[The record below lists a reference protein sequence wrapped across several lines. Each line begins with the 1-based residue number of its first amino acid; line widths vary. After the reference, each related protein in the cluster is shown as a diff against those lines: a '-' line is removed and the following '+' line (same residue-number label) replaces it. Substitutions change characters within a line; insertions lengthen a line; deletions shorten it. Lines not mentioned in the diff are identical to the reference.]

1 MICNL
6 IQEASITVFE
16 SDHAAA
22 CQSKLSGKLASQT
35 NKHTKQTM
43 SINRGKKHYLCLCLV
58 LHIILNFKNIGTE
71 NADFSKWRRDY

>member
-6 IQEASITVFE
+6 IKEASITVFE

-22 CQSKLSGKLASQT
+22 CQSKLSGKLAIQT

-43 SINRGKKHYLCLCLV
+43 SINKYEV
-58 LHIILNFKNIGTE
+58 KNIISVYASTPYIK
-71 NADFSKWRRDY
+71 F